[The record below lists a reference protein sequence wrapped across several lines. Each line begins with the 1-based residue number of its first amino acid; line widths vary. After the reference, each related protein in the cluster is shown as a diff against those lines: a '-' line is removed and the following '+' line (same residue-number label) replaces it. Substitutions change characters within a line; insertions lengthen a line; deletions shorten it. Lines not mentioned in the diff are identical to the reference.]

1 MTKFQL
7 PVRFLCTTR
16 KEAIMIRM
24 LSWFRITRSQ
34 LAVLA
39 GLLALPAFATAAPSG
54 VMGPKNAPSPADQA
68 APPAS
73 FISNGKTVELEAFKG
88 HPVMLWQ
95 VATWCGSCR
104 AGLRTFSHEKALIDK
119 SDIRV
124 IVLRDY
130 KNGGYPG
137 ISITKFAEQTA
148 PSLMHDPH
156 FVFGDDT
163 KALYTLYNP
172 HHYVDVYDLIG
183 SDNKIKTVSSTPSA
197 TFGKI
202 KAFIA
207 SEPKS

>member
-1 MTKFQL
+1 MIKPLISNHVL
-7 PVRFLCTTR
+7 PR
-16 KEAIMIRM
+16 RM
-24 LSWFRITRSQ
+24 AL
-34 LAVLA
+34 VA
-39 GLLALPAFATAAPSG
+39 GLLALPAMALASPSG
-54 VMGPKNAPSPADQA
+54 VMGPKNGPRAADQL
-68 APPAS
+68 APAAS
-73 FISNGKTVELEAFKG
+73 FTTDGKTVALDTFNG

-104 AGLRTFSHEKALIDK
+104 AGLRTFAHEKALIDK
-119 SDIRV
+119 SNIRV

-137 ISITKFAEQTA
+137 IGIKKFAEQTA
-148 PSLMHDPH
+148 PSLIHDPH

-183 SDNKIKTVSSTPSA
+183 ADGKIKTVSSTPSA

>member
-1 MTKFQL
+1 MIKRLMLNHLLPHRMTL
-7 PVRFLCTTR
+7 
-16 KEAIMIRM
+16 
-24 LSWFRITRSQ
+24 
-34 LAVLA
+34 LA
-39 GLLALPAFATAAPSG
+39 GLMTLPAMALASPSG
-54 VMGPKNAPSPADQA
+54 VMGPKNAPSPTDQA

-73 FISNGKTVELEAFKG
+73 FISNGKTVALEAFKG

-104 AGLRTFSHEKALIDK
+104 AGLRTFAHEKALIDK

-137 ISITKFAEQTA
+137 IGITKFAEQTA
-148 PSLMHDPH
+148 PSLMRDPH
-156 FVFGDDT
+156 FVFGNDT

-183 SDNKIKTVSSTPSA
+183 IDNKIQAVSSTPSA

>member
-1 MTKFQL
+1 
-7 PVRFLCTTR
+7 
-16 KEAIMIRM
+16 MIKSPTSNHLLRHRM
-24 LSWFRITRSQ
+24 AL
-34 LAVLA
+34 LA
-39 GLLALPAFATAAPSG
+39 GLLALPAMALASPSG
-54 VMGPKNAPSPADQA
+54 VMGPKNGPNPTTQTAPA
-68 APPAS
+68 AS
-73 FISNGKTVELEAFKG
+73 FTSSGKTVSLDTFKG

-104 AGLRTFSHEKALIDK
+104 AGLRTFAHEKALIDK

-137 ISITKFAEQTA
+137 IGITKFAEQTA

-156 FVFGDDT
+156 FVFGNDT
-163 KALYTLYNP
+163 KALYELYNP

-183 SDNKIKTVSSTPSA
+183 ADNKIKTVSSTPSA

>member
-1 MTKFQL
+1 MVKRLMSKHLLPHRMTL
-7 PVRFLCTTR
+7 
-16 KEAIMIRM
+16 
-24 LSWFRITRSQ
+24 
-34 LAVLA
+34 LA
-39 GLLALPAFATAAPSG
+39 GLLALPAMALGSPSG

-104 AGLRTFSHEKALIDK
+104 AGLRTFAHEKALIDK

-137 ISITKFAEQTA
+137 IGIKKFAEQTA
-148 PSLMHDPH
+148 PSLMRDAH

-163 KALYTLYNP
+163 KALYALYNP

-183 SDNKIKTVSSTPSA
+183 TDNKIQAVSSTPSA

>member
-1 MTKFQL
+1 MTKTQISKYLL
-7 PVRFLCTTR
+7 PR
-16 KEAIMIRM
+16 
-24 LSWFRITRSQ
+24 RI
-34 LAVLA
+34 AFLA
-39 GLLALPAFATAAPSG
+39 GLLVIPALAIAAPSG
-54 VMGPKNAPSPADQA
+54 VMGPKNAPNPVEQTAPAA
-68 APPAS
+68 A
-73 FISNGKTVELEAFKG
+73 FTSNGKTVALDSFKG
-88 HPVMLWQ
+88 HPVILWQ

-104 AGLRTFSHEKALIDK
+104 AGLRTFAHEKALIDK

-137 ISITKFAEQTA
+137 IGITKFAEQTA

-163 KALYTLYNP
+163 KALYSLYNP

-183 SDNKIKTVSSTPSA
+183 ADNKIKTVSSTPSA

-202 KAFIA
+202 KALIS